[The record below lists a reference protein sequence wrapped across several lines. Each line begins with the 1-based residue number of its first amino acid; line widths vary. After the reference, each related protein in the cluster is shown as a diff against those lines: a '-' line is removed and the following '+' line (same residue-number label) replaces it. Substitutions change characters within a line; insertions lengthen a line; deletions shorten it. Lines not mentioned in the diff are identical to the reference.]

1 MAVERDLEIIGEAA
15 RRVSIEFWAEHLDV
29 PWARIIAQRNVI
41 VHEYDELKLE
51 RMWVIATERTRELI
65 SLLEPLLLPKEE

>member
-1 MAVERDLEIIGEAA
+1 
-15 RRVSIEFWAEHLDV
+15 
-29 PWARIIAQRNVI
+29 VI